1 MLDFNKMMDDFKS
14 TDNDPREL
22 VLLYK
27 NLLGSDKQSLS
38 KHFNKTEFKFDL
50 ETIINQWKMENDR
63 MDLKVE
69 DKIKESKVKVCQI
82 LEQMNQ

>member
-27 NLLGSDKQSLS
+27 NLLGSDKASLG
-38 KHFNKTEFKFDL
+38 KHFDNTEFKFDL
-50 ETIINQWKMENDR
+50 
-63 MDLKVE
+63 
-69 DKIKESKVKVCQI
+69 
-82 LEQMNQ
+82 